1 MEKRMAGLIQ
11 VVKGLGLHIPKE
23 TTTITT
29 GGSNLDVEAQFQA
42 QTQPTTTTN
51 GIESTFHGNG
61 TKMTIGLSIHSVVDI
76 LKAIEH
82 ERRGRYRFADAMIQQ
97 FGGKCYDCMK
107 GSVFGPG
114 ELNPTNSLFPI
125 IDLLYEMLW
134 ELRVKFLEWTEFP
147 WAEKIVLTLEGV
159 EGVEAE
165 KMQGRLRDVVG
176 GSKATV
182 VTTKDGMEPA
192 VSTS

>member
-29 GGSNLDVEAQFQA
+29 SGSNPETLFQA
-42 QTQPTTTTN
+42 QTQPTTTN
-51 GIESTFHGNG
+51 GIESTFHGQG

-107 GSVFGPG
+107 GSAFGPG

-165 KMQGRLRDVVG
+165 KMRSRLRDVVG
-176 GSKATV
+176 GSKAV
-182 VTTKDGMEPA
+182 VTTKDGMEP
-192 VSTS
+192 VSAS